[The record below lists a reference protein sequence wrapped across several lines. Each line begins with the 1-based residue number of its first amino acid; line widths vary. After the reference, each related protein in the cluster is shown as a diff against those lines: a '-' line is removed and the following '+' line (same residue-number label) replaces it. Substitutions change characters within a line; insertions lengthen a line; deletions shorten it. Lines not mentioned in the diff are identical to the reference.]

1 MDAFATDGGI
11 RIVTPENC
19 IVTINDIVGRT
30 AFRGMVQG
38 NKDIRLD
45 KGVYVMAGKKIM
57 VK

>member
-11 RIVTPENC
+11 RIVTPETC
-19 IVTINDIVGRT
+19 IVNINDIPGRT

-45 KGVYVMAGKKIM
+45 KGVYVVEGKKIM

>member
-11 RIVTPENC
+11 RIVTPEER
-19 IVTINDIVGRT
+19 IVTISDIAGRT

-38 NKDIRLD
+38 NKDIRLE
-45 KGVYVMAGKKIM
+45 KGVYVVEGKKIM